1 MRSLRGDGPALTASL
16 HPRSTVEVVTALRH
30 PDLRPPPPAPAP
42 SRRYQSVGYR
52 AKRLLLGPALTTSQ
66 LVHERVSK
74 RVALAVFSSDPISS
88 TAYATEEI
96 LLVLVGATVAGGA
109 LATGLALP
117 VALAIVALLA
127 LLVVSY
133 RQVVD
138 AYPSAGGAYVVSRDN
153 FGNLTAAVAGAA
165 LLIDYVLTVAVS
177 VSSGVAAMAS
187 VWPGQ
192 LGPLR
197 VEISVAFVLLLLMWG
212 NLRGIREAGRI
223 FAVPTYVYVVAVGA
237 MIAAGVWRLATGDI
251 EPIRYTASQRG
262 LLHDQGAAGVVTVFL
277 VLRAFASGT
286 TALTGV
292 EAISNGVSAFRAPE
306 AVNAKKTLMV
316 MAAIMGVLFLGITY
330 LAVRLQARPFDS
342 GYPTVISQI
351 ARQVLGSG
359 PAFLLVQTATLLIL
373 VLAANTAF
381 SGFPLLASFASGDAL
396 LPRQLRKRGHRLV
409 YSNGILALSAAALF
423 LIVAFRADVHF
434 LIPLYAVGV
443 VTSFTLAQAGMTRRH
458 LRLRE
463 PGWRGGILVNGIGA
477 VVTLVALV
485 VIVVGKFTQGAWMVV
500 IAIPLLVWLLL
511 RIQHTYGRELR
522 QLKVEVSHRLAPPKP
537 RHEVVVLLED
547 LDRAALSAL
556 QYARQLN
563 PLSITALH
571 VAVDPDHARE
581 LCRLWAK
588 IDIPVPLEVV
598 DSPDRNLLATVE
610 EAIAERVRPDTEVTV
625 LVPRRRYVGF
635 WSRLLHDR
643 TSAGITKVL
652 GSMDNVNVTIVPF
665 QLSQGERMAM
675 NSLVSSPLRRSS
687 PGTRW
692 SPRRRERPRRL
703 HRSIK

>member
-1 MRSLRGDGPALTASL
+1 VATPSRSHLEPVPTT
-16 HPRSTVEVVTALRH
+16 PST
-30 PDLRPPPPAPAP
+30 
-42 SRRYQSVGYR
+42 SRRYRSVGYR
-52 AKRLLLGPALTTSQ
+52 AKSVLLGPALKTSQ
-66 LVHERVSK
+66 LVQERISK

-96 LLVLVGATVAGGA
+96 LLVLVGVGAAGVAAT
-109 LATGLALP
+109 TLALP
-117 VALAIVALLA
+117 VALAIVGLLA

-153 FGNLTAAVAGAA
+153 FGNVTAAVAGAA

-177 VSSGVAAMAS
+177 VSSGVAAMTS
-187 VWPGQ
+187 VFPGQ
-192 LGPLR
+192 LGPIR
-197 VEISVAFVLLLLMWG
+197 VELSVAFVVLLAWG
-212 NLRGIREAGRI
+212 NLRGLREAGRI
-223 FAVPTYVYVVAVGA
+223 FAVPTYVYVVSVAA
-237 MIAAGVWRLATGDI
+237 MILIGLWRLLTGGI
-251 EPIRYTASQRG
+251 EPVRYTPEQAAR
-262 LLHDQGAAGVVTVFL
+262 LHGEGAALGAVTMFV

-292 EAISNGVSAFRAPE
+292 EAISNGVSAFRRPE
-306 AVNAKKTLMV
+306 AANAKKTLAV
-316 MAAIMGVLFLGITY
+316 MATIMGSLFLGITW
-330 LAVRLQARPFDS
+330 LAVELDVRPFES
-342 GYPTVISQI
+342 GYPTVIAQI
-351 ARQVLGSG
+351 ARQVLGDG
-359 PAFLLVQTATLLIL
+359 PAFILVQAATLLIL
-373 VLAANTAF
+373 VLAANTSF
-381 SGFPLLASFASGDAL
+381 SGFPLLASFAAGDAL

-409 YSNGILALSAAALF
+409 YSNGIITLSAVAIF
-423 LIVAFRADVHF
+423 LIVAYGADTHD

-443 VTSFTLAQAGMTRRH
+443 VLSFTLSQAGMTRRH
-458 LRLRE
+458 LRLHE
-463 PGWRGGILVNGIGA
+463 PGWRSGTVINGVGA
-477 VVTLVALV
+477 VVTGVALV
-485 VIVVGKFTQGAWMVV
+485 VIVVGKFTEGAWLVV
-500 IAIPLLVWLLL
+500 VAIPLLVWLLL

-522 QLKVEVSHRLAPPKP
+522 QLKVEVSQRLAPPKP

-692 SPRRRERPRRL
+692 SPRRRERPRWL

>member
-1 MRSLRGDGPALTASL
+1 
-16 HPRSTVEVVTALRH
+16 V
-30 PDLRPPPPAPAP
+30 

-52 AKRLLLGPALTTSQ
+52 AKRLLLGPPLQTSQ
-66 LVHERVSK
+66 LSHERVSK

-96 LLVLVGATVAGGA
+96 LLVLVGVGAAGVAAT
-109 LATGLALP
+109 TLALP
-117 VALAIVALLA
+117 VAAAIVGLLA

-153 FGNLTAAVAGAA
+153 FGNVTAAVAGAA

-177 VSSGVAAMAS
+177 VSSGVAAMSS
-187 VWPGQ
+187 VFPDQ

-197 VEISVAFVLLLLMWG
+197 VHLSVGFVVLLAWG

-223 FAVPTYVYVVAVGA
+223 FAVPTYVYVVSVAV
-237 MIAAGVWRLATGDI
+237 MILVGFWRMLTGSL
-251 EPIRYTASQRG
+251 EPIRYTPEQAAH
-262 LLHDQGAAGVVTVFL
+262 LHGEGAALGAVTMFVI
-277 VLRAFASGT
+277 LRAFASGT

-292 EAISNGVSAFRAPE
+292 EAISNGVSAFRRPE
-306 AVNAKKTLMV
+306 AANAKKTLMV
-316 MAAIMGVLFLGITY
+316 MAAIMGSLFFGITW
-330 LAVRLQARPFDS
+330 LAVELDARPFQS
-342 GYPTVISQI
+342 GYPTVVAQI
-351 ARQVLGSG
+351 ARQVLGDG
-359 PAFLLVQTATLLIL
+359 PAFILVQAATLLIL
-373 VLAANTAF
+373 VLAANTSF
-381 SGFPLLASFASGDAL
+381 SGFPLLASFAAGDAL

-409 YSNGILALSAAALF
+409 YSNGIIALSAIAIL
-423 LIVAFRADVHF
+423 LIVTYRADTHN

-443 VTSFTLAQAGMTRRH
+443 VLSFTLSQAGMTRRH
-458 LRLRE
+458 LRLHE
-463 PGWRGGILVNGIGA
+463 PGWRSGTVINGLGA
-477 VVTLVALV
+477 VVTGIALV
-485 VIVVGKFTQGAWMVV
+485 VIVVGKFTQGAWLVV
-500 IAIPLLVWLLL
+500 VAIPLLVWLLL
-511 RIQHTYGRELR
+511 RIQHTYVRELR
-522 QLKVEVSHRLAPPKP
+522 QLKVEASHRLAPPKP

-547 LDRAALSAL
+547 LDQAALSAL

-563 PLSITALH
+563 PLSITAVH

-581 LCRLWAK
+581 LCRLWTK
-588 IDIPVPLEVV
+588 VNIPVPLEVV
-598 DSPDRNLLATVE
+598 DSPDRNLLATAE
-610 EAIAERVRPDTEVTV
+610 ETIAERVRPDNEVTV

-643 TSAGITKVL
+643 TSAGLTKVL

-665 QLSQGERMAM
+665 HLAQGDRMAM

-692 SPRRRERPRRL
+692 SPRRRERPRSLQRPI
-703 HRSIK
+703 R

>member
-1 MRSLRGDGPALTASL
+1 VATPSRSHLEPVPTT
-16 HPRSTVEVVTALRH
+16 PST
-30 PDLRPPPPAPAP
+30 
-42 SRRYQSVGYR
+42 SRRYRSVGYR
-52 AKRLLLGPALTTSQ
+52 AKSVLLGPALKTSQ
-66 LVHERVSK
+66 LVQERISK

-96 LLVLVGATVAGGA
+96 LLVLVGVGAAGVAAT
-109 LATGLALP
+109 TLALP
-117 VALAIVALLA
+117 VALAIVGLLA

-153 FGNLTAAVAGAA
+153 FGNVTAAVAGAA

-177 VSSGVAAMAS
+177 VSSGVAAMTS
-187 VWPGQ
+187 VFPGQ
-192 LGPLR
+192 LGPIR
-197 VEISVAFVLLLLMWG
+197 VELSVAFVVLLAWG
-212 NLRGIREAGRI
+212 NLRGLREAGRI
-223 FAVPTYVYVVAVGA
+223 FAVPTYVYVVSVAA
-237 MIAAGVWRLATGDI
+237 MILIGLWRLLTGGI
-251 EPIRYTASQRG
+251 EPVRYTPEQAAR
-262 LLHDQGAAGVVTVFL
+262 LHGEGAALGAVTMFV

-292 EAISNGVSAFRAPE
+292 EAISNGVSAFRRPE
-306 AVNAKKTLMV
+306 AANAKKTLAV
-316 MAAIMGVLFLGITY
+316 MATIMGSLFLGITW
-330 LAVRLQARPFDS
+330 LAVELDVRPFES
-342 GYPTVISQI
+342 GYPTVIAQI
-351 ARQVLGSG
+351 ARQVLGDG
-359 PAFLLVQTATLLIL
+359 PAFILVQAATLLIL
-373 VLAANTAF
+373 VLAANTSF
-381 SGFPLLASFASGDAL
+381 SGFPLLASFAAGDAL

-409 YSNGILALSAAALF
+409 YSNGIITLSAVAIF
-423 LIVAFRADVHF
+423 LIVAYGADTHD

-443 VTSFTLAQAGMTRRH
+443 VLSFTLSQAGMTRRH
-458 LRLRE
+458 LRLHE
-463 PGWRGGILVNGIGA
+463 PGWRSGTVINGVGA
-477 VVTLVALV
+477 VVTGVALV
-485 VIVVGKFTQGAWMVV
+485 VIVVGKFTEGAWLVV
-500 IAIPLLVWLLL
+500 VAIPLLVWLLL

-522 QLKVEVSHRLAPPKP
+522 QLKVEVSQRLAPPKP

>member
-1 MRSLRGDGPALTASL
+1 LSVEPQAPL
-16 HPRSTVEVVTALRH
+16 HPLPS
-30 PDLRPPPPAPAP
+30 PPKR
-42 SRRYQSVGYR
+42 SRRYESPGYR
-52 AKRLLLGPALTTSQ
+52 AKRVLLGPALRTNQ
-66 LVHERVSK
+66 LVHERISK

-96 LLVLVGATVAGGA
+96 LLVLVGGSLAGGV

-117 VALAIVALLA
+117 VAVAIVGLLA

-153 FGNLTAAVAGAA
+153 FGNVTAAVAGAA

-177 VSSGVAAMAS
+177 VSSGVAAMSS
-187 VWPGQ
+187 VWPDQ
-192 LGPLR
+192 LGPIR
-197 VEISVAFVLLLLMWG
+197 VEISVAFVVLLAWG
-212 NLRGIREAGRI
+212 NLRGLREAGRI
-223 FAVPTYVYVVAVGA
+223 FAIPTYVYVVSVAGMILAGAWRLASGDLQPIHYTPAQTALLHHEGAVGA
-237 MIAAGVWRLATGDI
+237 
-251 EPIRYTASQRG
+251 
-262 LLHDQGAAGVVTVFL
+262 VTVFL

-292 EAISNGVSAFRAPE
+292 EAISNGVSAFRVPE

-316 MAAIMGVLFLGITY
+316 MAAIMGSLFLGVTY
-330 LAVRLQARPFDS
+330 LAVQLEARPYES

-359 PAFLLVQTATLLIL
+359 PAFLLVQAATLLIL
-373 VLAANTAF
+373 VLAANTSF
-381 SGFPLLASFASGDAL
+381 SGFPLLASFAAGDAL

-409 YSNGILALSAAALF
+409 YSNGILALSAVAIF
-423 LIVAFRADVHF
+423 LIVAFRADVHA

-443 VTSFTLAQAGMTRRH
+443 VLSFTLAQAGMTRRH

-463 PGWRGGILVNGIGA
+463 PGWRSGTVINGVGA
-477 VVTLVALV
+477 VVTAVALA
-485 VIVVGKFTQGAWMVV
+485 VIIVGKFAEGAFIVV

-511 RIQHTYGRELR
+511 RIQHTYGRELA
-522 QLKVEVSHRLAPPKP
+522 QLKVEASQRLAPPKP

-547 LDRAALSAL
+547 LDQAALSAL

-571 VAVDPDHARE
+571 IAVDPDHARE
-581 LCRLWAK
+581 LARLWAK
-588 IDIPVPLEVV
+588 VHIPIPLELV
-598 DSPDRNLLATVE
+598 DAPDRNLPATVE
-610 EAIAERVRPDTEVTV
+610 ETVAEMVRPDTEVTV

-635 WSRLLHDR
+635 WRRVLHDQ
-643 TSAGITKVL
+643 TSAELTKVL
-652 GSMDNVNVTIVPF
+652 GDLDNVNVTLVPY
-665 QLSQGERMAM
+665 R
-675 NSLVSSPLRRSS
+675 LRHRGGLTPVPSTSTQAAATRPSDPRSS
-687 PGTRW
+687 P
-692 SPRRRERPRRL
+692 
-703 HRSIK
+703 